1 MQESVALR
9 IEGLRKSY
17 RVGLRRRIEVLRGL
31 SLRVERGEVYGLLG
45 RNGAGKSTTFR
56 ILMGL
61 GRHEAGSVRLLGERP
76 GTRGVRLRVGYCPEN
91 PQFPPG
97 LTVLEVLRFH
107 RSLVGERVHS
117 PRTRIDWLL
126 EEFHLDEYRRRP
138 VRALSRGTIQRLAL
152 ASALMAR
159 PELLILDEPLTAL
172 DPLARH
178 RVNEILLE
186 QKRQG
191 ASMIIASH
199 ILGELESVSDRLG
212 VLSGGV
218 IQREID
224 LRAEAA
230 EAVRALEIR
239 VPGESEAGIRAL
251 DPDLAG
257 VTEGQAVCY
266 RELAFDQAQDLL
278 RRWSAAGIPILSMGP
293 SRRTMEAEI
302 LALIDQPDAAPP
314 PPEDQPAAPWP
325 ATRPAPDVRPAPEKE
340 TV

>member
-1 MQESVALR
+1 MALR
-9 IEGLRKSY
+9 IEGLRKGY
-17 RVGLRRRIEVLRGL
+17 RVGLRRRVEVLRGL
-31 SLRVERGEVYGLLG
+31 SLCVGQGEVYGLLG

-61 GRHEAGSVRLLGERP
+61 CRPEAGSIRLLGERP
-76 GTRGVRLRVGYCPEN
+76 GARSAQLRVGYCPEN
-91 PQFPPG
+91 PQFPLG

-107 RSLVGERVHS
+107 RALVGERVHS

-126 EEFHLDEYRRRP
+126 EEFDLEEYRRRP

-152 ASALMAR
+152 ALALLAR

-172 DPLARH
+172 DPVARH
-178 RVNEILLE
+178 RVNEILLD

-191 ASMIIASH
+191 ASMIVASH
-199 ILGELESVSDRLG
+199 ILSELESISDRLG

-224 LRAEAA
+224 LRVEAA

-239 VPGESEAGIRAL
+239 VPSEREAEIRAGS
-251 DPDLAG
+251 PDLVG
-257 VTEGQAVCY
+257 VAEGRTVCY
-266 RELAFDQAQDLL
+266 RELAFDQAQELV
-278 RRWSAAGIPILSMGP
+278 RRWSAAGIPVLAMGP
-293 SRRTMEAEI
+293 SRRAMEAEI
-302 LALIDQPDAAPP
+302 LAIIDHPAAPP
-314 PPEDQPAAPWP
+314 AARPPEAAT
-325 ATRPAPDVRPAPEKE
+325 AGQRPEPRPAPEKE